1 METVINYKK
10 KIASRFIPIE
20 GANAQTDLPESDEY
34 IYSEKIDGQLGIAVV
49 NNGEVAIY
57 NRSGVVLD
65 LPHISAA
72 FPKDQTGIWA
82 GELYLPLDRSRNF
95 KVASAL
101 ANDKASIRFCVF
113 DAVHELDKPN
123 DDRVVI
129 VQKSI
134 TEGDIVHP
142 MKCHKTTSRKELAK
156 FYADAVESGKE
167 GLVVINNLGYTYKLK
182 PMVELDVA
190 VIGYSMKEDG
200 SGIRALLVGLHDGE
214 GWIVV
219 ASVGGGFTDETRT
232 QWLQKLQPLECE
244 ADIVLV
250 ANNRLAY
257 KWVKPSIVIQI
268 KCIEIINE
276 DSSGTIKKDK
286 LTYGGN
292 QYQSIRKSN
301 AVSLISPVF
310 LGIRTDKVANV
321 EDTGIN
327 QLTSRIELI
336 SNADEGADELQKSDI
351 IFREVFIKE
360 SKTGSAVRKFV
371 GLKTNKSFEQS
382 FPPYVLYY
390 TDFSAGRK
398 DPLQTE
404 IKIASSEE
412 KLRELLDKGIEEN
425 VKKGWERVG

>member
-20 GANAQTDLPESDEY
+20 GANAQTDLPES
-34 IYSEKIDGQLGIAVV
+34 DGQLGIAVV

-101 ANDKASIRFCVF
+101 ANDKTSIRFCVF

-142 MKCHKTTSRKELAK
+142 MKWHKTTSRKELAK

-286 LTYGGN
+286 LTYGG
-292 QYQSIRKSN
+292 
-301 AVSLISPVF
+301 SPVF

>member
-49 NNGEVAIY
+49 NNGQVTIY
-57 NRSGVVLD
+57 NRSGALLD
-65 LPHISAA
+65 LPHITTA
-72 FPKDQTGIWA
+72 FPKDQEGIWA

-95 KVASAL
+95 MVSSAI
-101 ANDKASIRFCVF
+101 ANDKTSLRFCVF

-134 TEGDIVHP
+134 PEGEIVHP
-142 MKCHKTTSRKELAK
+142 MKWHKTASRKELAQ

-167 GLVVINNLGYTYKLK
+167 GLVVINTLGYTYKLK

-219 ASVGGGFTDETRT
+219 ASVGGGFTDETRA

-257 KWVKPSIVIQI
+257 KWVQPSIVIQI

-276 DSSGTIKKDK
+276 DGSGLIKKDK
-286 LTYGGN
+286 LSYDGS
-292 QYQSIRKSN
+292 QYQSIRKTN

-310 LGIRTDKVANV
+310 LGIREDKNANAD
-321 EDTGIN
+321 DTGIN
-327 QLTSRIELI
+327 QVTSRVEWTKDTITDTE
-336 SNADEGADELQKSDI
+336 ELQKSEV
-351 IFREVFIKE
+351 IFREVYIKE
-360 SKTGSAVRKFV
+360 SKTGTAIRKFV
-371 GLKTNKSFEQS
+371 GLKTNKTLEQS
-382 FPPYVLYY
+382 FPSFVLYY

-404 IKIASSEE
+404 IKIASSEDT
-412 KLRELLDKGIEEN
+412 LREMLANGIEEN
-425 VKKGWERVG
+425 IKKGWEKVG

>member
-20 GANAQTDLPESDEY
+20 GANAQKDLPESDEY

-49 NNGEVAIY
+49 NNGIVTIY
-57 NRSGVVLD
+57 NRSGVLLD
-65 LPHISAA
+65 LPHITAA
-72 FPKDQTGIWA
+72 FPKDQEGIWA

-95 KVASAL
+95 MVSSAL
-101 ANDKASIRFCVF
+101 ANDKTSLRFCVF

-123 DDRVVI
+123 DDRVVT

-134 TEGDIVHP
+134 PEGDIVHP
-142 MKCHKTTSRKELAK
+142 MKWHKTASRKELTQ
-156 FYADAVESGKE
+156 FYADAIESGKE
-167 GLVVINNLGYTYKLK
+167 GLVVINTLGYTYKLK

-214 GWIVV
+214 GWMVV
-219 ASVGGGFTDETRT
+219 ASVGGGFTDETRV

-257 KWVKPSIVIQI
+257 KWVLPSIVIQI

-276 DSSGTIKKDK
+276 DGSGTIKKDK
-286 LTYGGN
+286 LSYDGS
-292 QYQSIRKSN
+292 QYQSIRKTN

-310 LGIRTDKVANV
+310 LGIREDKKANYD
-321 EDTGIN
+321 DTGIN
-327 QLTSRIELI
+327 QVTSRVEWTKDTNIDTE
-336 SNADEGADELQKSDI
+336 DLQKSEV
-351 IFREVFIKE
+351 IFREVYIKE
-360 SKTGSAVRKFV
+360 SKTGTAIRKFV
-371 GLKTNKSFEQS
+371 GLKTNKTMAQS
-382 FPPYVLYY
+382 FPPFVLYY

-398 DPLQTE
+398 EPLQTE
-404 IKIASSEE
+404 IKIASSDGT
-412 KLRELLDKGIEEN
+412 LREMLATAIEEN
-425 VKKGWERVG
+425 IKKGWEKVG